1 MGHGPSPFSSN
12 RLSVYK
18 PWVPRQLRFWL
29 IIMFAFFY
37 QLSGGVYLAALSQM
51 VGELSF
57 ICEDVTMASYCSL
70 IGLNMIFPVLFRWKF
85 YLYSRQMW
93 FVSSIGSIICAIA
106 APWSTVPWLLWL
118 VCLFAGYFKMM
129 GMFACMSTIQ
139 LNITPTRNYGVFF
152 PVVYILVC
160 GAIQVSGLMTAYL
173 SFDFNWRY
181 VYLIIIGLMLVVDA
195 IVYFLM
201 NHDHRCAPYIPL
213 KGVDWTGHVLWIATC
228 CIAAWIF
235 NFGEHYDWWESREI
249 WCATWLFII
258 VFALTLIE
266 SHYHKNPFISLGAFR
281 YTTTWKVVFVLAGI
295 AVLQA
300 SAHVLQPVFMNT
312 VAGYDYFTIVGFNYP
327 EIYGIVIG
335 AVFTYLTL
343 VRWKWRPKIFFFACF
358 LLTTFYI
365 IATYFLIDP
374 ATEAW
379 QFYIPLFAFG
389 MGEVMMESG
398 ATYMVCTTIPFQH
411 TFMNVAIVGFVRCG
425 VGTAAAGAA
434 VERMFAWAM
443 SKTVML
449 TSSEIADTDGA
460 GMSWFGS
467 YFTQQ
472 NIMIAVKE
480 CLGYLAILGVAM
492 MLIILL
498 ARYTPPVTRL
508 LPKMGAAARWI
519 RNPHSTPDPTLR

>member
-1 MGHGPSPFSSN
+1 M
-12 RLSVYK
+12 
-18 PWVPRQLRFWL
+18 
-29 IIMFAFFY
+29 
-37 QLSGGVYLAALSQM
+37 
-51 VGELSF
+51 
-57 ICEDVTMASYCSL
+57 
-70 IGLNMIFPVLFRWKF
+70 
-85 YLYSRQMW
+85 
-93 FVSSIGSIICAIA
+93 
-106 APWSTVPWLLWL
+106 
-118 VCLFAGYFKMM
+118 
-129 GMFACMSTIQ
+129 
-139 LNITPTRNYGVFF
+139 
-152 PVVYILVC
+152 
-160 GAIQVSGLMTAYL
+160 
-173 SFDFNWRY
+173 
-181 VYLIIIGLMLVVDA
+181 
-195 IVYFLM
+195 
-201 NHDHRCAPYIPL
+201 
-213 KGVDWTGHVLWIATC
+213 LWIATC
-228 CIAAWIF
+228 CIVAWIF

-365 IATYFLIDP
+365 MATYFLIDP

-398 ATYMVCTTIPFQH
+398 ATYMICTTIPFQH

-443 SKTVML
+443 SKTLML